1 MAVKSDP
8 FGQEIIQELHHI
20 LPSPGTVQ
28 RSGEGKKIPN
38 NLPLTNL
45 SQWERRIIRTFKNM
59 RLLKHYQKCP
69 APTQDHPSSTA
80 ALVLPASAL
89 LALLPALLLLSGCA
103 SYQIGNQ
110 SLYPME
116 VHTVYVP
123 MFESVSF
130 RRNLGER
137 LTEAVMKE
145 IELKTPYKVVSDPN
159 ADSVLSGRIIEEGKH
174 VLIGSRLGDPREL
187 QVGIRVEVS
196 WVDRQGKMLRETS
209 AIPLP
214 SEIIDVQGTGNF
226 VPEVGQSVSTA
237 QLQAIQRIAEQIVS
251 LMEKSW

>member
-1 MAVKSDP
+1 MKSKNIRKLMAH
-8 FGQEIIQELHHI
+8 Q
-20 LPSPGTVQ
+20 Q
-28 RSGEGKKIPN
+28 RHPARRGMQMS
-38 NLPLTNL
+38 L
-45 SQWERRIIRTFKNM
+45 SVDYA
-59 RLLKHYQKCP
+59 LLKR
-69 APTQDHPSSTA
+69 APFA
-80 ALVLPASAL
+80 GLVALAM
-89 LALLPALLLLSGCA
+89 LAGCA
-103 SYQIGNQ
+103 TYQIGNQ
-110 SLYPME
+110 SLYPRE
-116 VHTVYVP
+116 VHAVYVP

-251 LMEKSW
+251 